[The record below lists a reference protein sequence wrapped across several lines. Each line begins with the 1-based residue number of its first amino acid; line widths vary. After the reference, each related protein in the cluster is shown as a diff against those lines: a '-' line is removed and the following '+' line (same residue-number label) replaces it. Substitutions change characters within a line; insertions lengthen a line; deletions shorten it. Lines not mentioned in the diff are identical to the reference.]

1 MIITILVSLVC
12 GFVAGVLGSI
22 ITRDITEHQ
31 IQQKTIEDAQQY
43 AVINNRMENI
53 NSQYKAVTVALEQ
66 LTYKFIRERGAVW
79 ESLNGLWND
88 YDDRHKEPAQA
99 EALPV
104 AKHKSDEKRTK
115 KKQLLITEKAYKN
128 LRERAGTEDAY
139 INECI
144 NALVSE
150 AMQKGI
156 KVKREKKAEPKTCR
170 QIFVLQPSFEKE
182 IDATAK
188 AQNVS
193 LNEYICYVLEN
204 CVKEGKESDQGNE
217 HEGKNTVQH
226 G

>member
-88 YDDRHKEPAQA
+88 YDDRHKEPTKA
-99 EALPV
+99 EAEPAPEV
-104 AKHKSDEKRTK
+104 TETGNKRAKKSRKEKNT
-115 KKQLLITEKAYKN
+115 
-128 LRERAGTEDAY
+128 D
-139 INECI
+139 
-144 NALVSE
+144 
-150 AMQKGI
+150 
-156 KVKREKKAEPKTCR
+156 
-170 QIFVLQPSFEKE
+170 
-182 IDATAK
+182 
-188 AQNVS
+188 
-193 LNEYICYVLEN
+193 
-204 CVKEGKESDQGNE
+204 
-217 HEGKNTVQH
+217 EGKNTVQH

>member
-43 AVINNRMENI
+43 AVINNRIENI

-88 YDDRHKEPAQA
+88 YDDRHKEPEQA
-99 EALPV
+99 EAEPAPEATETV
-104 AKHKSDEKRTK
+104 NKRAKKSRKEKNT
-115 KKQLLITEKAYKN
+115 
-128 LRERAGTEDAY
+128 D
-139 INECI
+139 
-144 NALVSE
+144 
-150 AMQKGI
+150 
-156 KVKREKKAEPKTCR
+156 
-170 QIFVLQPSFEKE
+170 
-182 IDATAK
+182 
-188 AQNVS
+188 
-193 LNEYICYVLEN
+193 
-204 CVKEGKESDQGNE
+204 
-217 HEGKNTVQH
+217 EGKNTVQH

>member
-43 AVINNRMENI
+43 AVIKNRIENI

-88 YDDRHKEPAQA
+88 YDERHPKEPEKEKKEPA
-99 EALPV
+99 
-104 AKHKSDEKRTK
+104 
-115 KKQLLITEKAYKN
+115 
-128 LRERAGTEDAY
+128 
-139 INECI
+139 
-144 NALVSE
+144 
-150 AMQKGI
+150 
-156 KVKREKKAEPKTCR
+156 AEPK
-170 QIFVLQPSFEKE
+170 KKKG
-182 IDATAK
+182 K
-188 AQNVS
+188 AN
-193 LNEYICYVLEN
+193 
-204 CVKEGKESDQGNE
+204 
-217 HEGKNTVQH
+217 EGKNTVQH

>member
-43 AVINNRMENI
+43 SVINNRIENI

-88 YDDRHKEPAQA
+88 YDERHQEPEQA
-99 EALPV
+99 EAEQAPEATETGNKR
-104 AKHKSDEKRTK
+104 AKKSR
-115 KKQLLITEKAYKN
+115 
-128 LRERAGTEDAY
+128 
-139 INECI
+139 
-144 NALVSE
+144 
-150 AMQKGI
+150 
-156 KVKREKKAEPKTCR
+156 REKNT
-170 QIFVLQPSFEKE
+170 
-182 IDATAK
+182 D
-188 AQNVS
+188 
-193 LNEYICYVLEN
+193 
-204 CVKEGKESDQGNE
+204 
-217 HEGKNTVQH
+217 EGKNTVQH

>member
-43 AVINNRMENI
+43 AAIKNRIENI

-88 YDDRHKEPAQA
+88 YDDRHKEPEQA
-99 EALPV
+99 EAEPAPETTETGNKR
-104 AKHKSDEKRTK
+104 AKKSR
-115 KKQLLITEKAYKN
+115 
-128 LRERAGTEDAY
+128 
-139 INECI
+139 
-144 NALVSE
+144 
-150 AMQKGI
+150 
-156 KVKREKKAEPKTCR
+156 REKNT
-170 QIFVLQPSFEKE
+170 
-182 IDATAK
+182 D
-188 AQNVS
+188 
-193 LNEYICYVLEN
+193 
-204 CVKEGKESDQGNE
+204 
-217 HEGKNTVQH
+217 EGKNTVQH

>member
-43 AVINNRMENI
+43 AVINNRIENI

-88 YDDRHKEPAQA
+88 YDERNKEPEQA
-99 EALPV
+99 EAEPAPEATETGNKR
-104 AKHKSDEKRTK
+104 AKKSR
-115 KKQLLITEKAYKN
+115 
-128 LRERAGTEDAY
+128 
-139 INECI
+139 
-144 NALVSE
+144 
-150 AMQKGI
+150 
-156 KVKREKKAEPKTCR
+156 REKNT
-170 QIFVLQPSFEKE
+170 
-182 IDATAK
+182 D
-188 AQNVS
+188 
-193 LNEYICYVLEN
+193 
-204 CVKEGKESDQGNE
+204 
-217 HEGKNTVQH
+217 EGKNTVQH

>member
-43 AVINNRMENI
+43 AVINNQIENI

-88 YDDRHKEPAQA
+88 YDDRHKEPEQA
-99 EALPV
+99 EAEP
-104 AKHKSDEKRTK
+104 APEATETGKKRTK
-115 KKQLLITEKAYKN
+115 K
-128 LRERAGTEDAY
+128 
-139 INECI
+139 
-144 NALVSE
+144 
-150 AMQKGI
+150 
-156 KVKREKKAEPKTCR
+156 EKK
-170 QIFVLQPSFEKE
+170 
-182 IDATAK
+182 
-188 AQNVS
+188 
-193 LNEYICYVLEN
+193 EN
-204 CVKEGKESDQGNE
+204 NTD
-217 HEGKNTVQH
+217 EGKNTVQH

>member
-43 AVINNRMENI
+43 AVINNRIENI

-88 YDDRHKEPAQA
+88 YDDRHKEPEQVETETEEA
-99 EALPV
+99 EPEPEATETGKKR
-104 AKHKSDEKRTK
+104 AKKSR
-115 KKQLLITEKAYKN
+115 
-128 LRERAGTEDAY
+128 
-139 INECI
+139 
-144 NALVSE
+144 
-150 AMQKGI
+150 
-156 KVKREKKAEPKTCR
+156 REKNT
-170 QIFVLQPSFEKE
+170 
-182 IDATAK
+182 D
-188 AQNVS
+188 
-193 LNEYICYVLEN
+193 
-204 CVKEGKESDQGNE
+204 
-217 HEGKNTVQH
+217 EGKNTVQH

>member
-43 AVINNRMENI
+43 AVIKNRIENI

-88 YDDRHKEPAQA
+88 YDDRHKEQEQA
-99 EALPV
+99 EAEPAPETTETGNKR
-104 AKHKSDEKRTK
+104 AKKSR
-115 KKQLLITEKAYKN
+115 
-128 LRERAGTEDAY
+128 
-139 INECI
+139 
-144 NALVSE
+144 
-150 AMQKGI
+150 
-156 KVKREKKAEPKTCR
+156 REKNT
-170 QIFVLQPSFEKE
+170 
-182 IDATAK
+182 D
-188 AQNVS
+188 
-193 LNEYICYVLEN
+193 
-204 CVKEGKESDQGNE
+204 
-217 HEGKNTVQH
+217 EGKNTVQH

>member
-43 AVINNRMENI
+43 AAIKNRIENI

-88 YDDRHKEPAQA
+88 YDDRHKEPEQA
-99 EALPV
+99 ESEPAESEPAPEATETGNKR
-104 AKHKSDEKRTK
+104 AKKSR
-115 KKQLLITEKAYKN
+115 
-128 LRERAGTEDAY
+128 
-139 INECI
+139 
-144 NALVSE
+144 
-150 AMQKGI
+150 
-156 KVKREKKAEPKTCR
+156 REKNT
-170 QIFVLQPSFEKE
+170 
-182 IDATAK
+182 D
-188 AQNVS
+188 
-193 LNEYICYVLEN
+193 
-204 CVKEGKESDQGNE
+204 
-217 HEGKNTVQH
+217 EGKNTVQH

>member
-43 AVINNRMENI
+43 AVINNRIENI

-88 YDDRHKEPAQA
+88 YDDRHKEPEQA
-99 EALPV
+99 EEEPEPEATETGNKR
-104 AKHKSDEKRTK
+104 AKKSR
-115 KKQLLITEKAYKN
+115 
-128 LRERAGTEDAY
+128 
-139 INECI
+139 
-144 NALVSE
+144 
-150 AMQKGI
+150 
-156 KVKREKKAEPKTCR
+156 REKNT
-170 QIFVLQPSFEKE
+170 
-182 IDATAK
+182 D
-188 AQNVS
+188 
-193 LNEYICYVLEN
+193 
-204 CVKEGKESDQGNE
+204 
-217 HEGKNTVQH
+217 EGKNTVQH

>member
-43 AVINNRMENI
+43 AVIKNRIENI

-88 YDDRHKEPAQA
+88 YDDRHKEPEQA
-99 EALPV
+99 EAEPAPEATETV
-104 AKHKSDEKRTK
+104 NKRAKKSRKEKNT
-115 KKQLLITEKAYKN
+115 
-128 LRERAGTEDAY
+128 D
-139 INECI
+139 
-144 NALVSE
+144 
-150 AMQKGI
+150 
-156 KVKREKKAEPKTCR
+156 
-170 QIFVLQPSFEKE
+170 
-182 IDATAK
+182 
-188 AQNVS
+188 
-193 LNEYICYVLEN
+193 
-204 CVKEGKESDQGNE
+204 
-217 HEGKNTVQH
+217 EGKNTVQH

>member
-43 AVINNRMENI
+43 AAIKNRIENI

-88 YDDRHKEPAQA
+88 YDDRHKEPEQEEA
-99 EALPV
+99 EPEPEATETGNKR
-104 AKHKSDEKRTK
+104 AKKSR
-115 KKQLLITEKAYKN
+115 
-128 LRERAGTEDAY
+128 
-139 INECI
+139 
-144 NALVSE
+144 
-150 AMQKGI
+150 
-156 KVKREKKAEPKTCR
+156 REKNT
-170 QIFVLQPSFEKE
+170 
-182 IDATAK
+182 D
-188 AQNVS
+188 
-193 LNEYICYVLEN
+193 
-204 CVKEGKESDQGNE
+204 
-217 HEGKNTVQH
+217 EGKNTVQH

>member
-99 EALPV
+99 EAEPAPEATETGNKR
-104 AKHKSDEKRTK
+104 AKKSR
-115 KKQLLITEKAYKN
+115 
-128 LRERAGTEDAY
+128 
-139 INECI
+139 
-144 NALVSE
+144 
-150 AMQKGI
+150 
-156 KVKREKKAEPKTCR
+156 
-170 QIFVLQPSFEKE
+170 KE
-182 IDATAK
+182 
-188 AQNVS
+188 
-193 LNEYICYVLEN
+193 
-204 CVKEGKESDQGNE
+204 
-217 HEGKNTVQH
+217 KNTDEGTHTV
-226 G
+226 

>member
-43 AVINNRMENI
+43 AVIKNRIENI

-88 YDDRHKEPAQA
+88 YDDRHKEPEQA
-99 EALPV
+99 EAEPAPETTETGNKR
-104 AKHKSDEKRTK
+104 AKKSR
-115 KKQLLITEKAYKN
+115 
-128 LRERAGTEDAY
+128 
-139 INECI
+139 
-144 NALVSE
+144 
-150 AMQKGI
+150 
-156 KVKREKKAEPKTCR
+156 REKNT
-170 QIFVLQPSFEKE
+170 
-182 IDATAK
+182 D
-188 AQNVS
+188 
-193 LNEYICYVLEN
+193 
-204 CVKEGKESDQGNE
+204 
-217 HEGKNTVQH
+217 EGKNTVQH

>member
-43 AVINNRMENI
+43 AVINNRIENI

-88 YDDRHKEPAQA
+88 YDDRHKEPEQA
-99 EALPV
+99 EAEPAPETTETGNKR
-104 AKHKSDEKRTK
+104 AKKSRKEKNT
-115 KKQLLITEKAYKN
+115 
-128 LRERAGTEDAY
+128 D
-139 INECI
+139 
-144 NALVSE
+144 
-150 AMQKGI
+150 
-156 KVKREKKAEPKTCR
+156 
-170 QIFVLQPSFEKE
+170 
-182 IDATAK
+182 
-188 AQNVS
+188 
-193 LNEYICYVLEN
+193 
-204 CVKEGKESDQGNE
+204 
-217 HEGKNTVQH
+217 EGKNTVQH

>member
-43 AVINNRMENI
+43 SVINNRIENI

-88 YDDRHKEPAQA
+88 YDDRHKEPEQA
-99 EALPV
+99 EAEPAPETTETGNKR
-104 AKHKSDEKRTK
+104 AKKSRMEKNT
-115 KKQLLITEKAYKN
+115 
-128 LRERAGTEDAY
+128 D
-139 INECI
+139 
-144 NALVSE
+144 
-150 AMQKGI
+150 
-156 KVKREKKAEPKTCR
+156 
-170 QIFVLQPSFEKE
+170 
-182 IDATAK
+182 
-188 AQNVS
+188 
-193 LNEYICYVLEN
+193 
-204 CVKEGKESDQGNE
+204 
-217 HEGKNTVQH
+217 EGKNTVQH

>member
-43 AVINNRMENI
+43 AVIKNRIENI

-88 YDDRHKEPAQA
+88 YDDRHKEPEQA
-99 EALPV
+99 ESEPAESEPAPEATETGNKR
-104 AKHKSDEKRTK
+104 AKKSR
-115 KKQLLITEKAYKN
+115 
-128 LRERAGTEDAY
+128 
-139 INECI
+139 
-144 NALVSE
+144 
-150 AMQKGI
+150 
-156 KVKREKKAEPKTCR
+156 REKNT
-170 QIFVLQPSFEKE
+170 
-182 IDATAK
+182 D
-188 AQNVS
+188 
-193 LNEYICYVLEN
+193 
-204 CVKEGKESDQGNE
+204 
-217 HEGKNTVQH
+217 EGKNTVQH